1 MKKSIGVIT
10 LRSGM
15 AVFYG
20 QLLTRLFGDIADIY
34 VYNMEEKTIQS
45 LRACDLYLNASTSY
59 DLMRN
64 DWAKAYLPP
73 SYQMVNSDITF
84 TRQAVDLLKS
94 YPSGTRAI
102 LVNQNQHMAME
113 SISQLYHLGISN
125 IEFFPYS
132 PESDQIPDVKL
143 AFAPGEADL
152 CPAPKTRVV
161 NWPTGPKTNTNI

>member
-64 DWAKAYLPP
+64 DWAKAYLPLH
-73 SYQMVNSDITF
+73 
-84 TRQAVDLLKS
+84 TRW
-94 YPSGTRAI
+94 
-102 LVNQNQHMAME
+102 
-113 SISQLYHLGISN
+113 SIPISRL
-125 IEFFPYS
+125 
-132 PESDQIPDVKL
+132 PDRL
-143 AFAPGEADL
+143 SIF
-152 CPAPKTRVV
+152 
-161 NWPTGPKTNTNI
+161 

>member
-84 TRQAVDLLKS
+84 TRQAVD
-94 YPSGTRAI
+94 GNRT
-102 LVNQNQHMAME
+102 V
-113 SISQLYHLGISN
+113 
-125 IEFFPYS
+125 
-132 PESDQIPDVKL
+132 
-143 AFAPGEADL
+143 
-152 CPAPKTRVV
+152 
-161 NWPTGPKTNTNI
+161 